1 MDELVKTWLEEYQ
14 EAIRS
19 GKPEDA
25 LPLFAENAVVF
36 GTNVNW
42 SRYVPEYAKKQGEPV
57 FGGSTDFEITQ
68 TLSTVQMD
76 ESAYVA
82 ILWKD
87 KVVVQGQTKDR
98 YGRATFGLQIQDE
111 TFVAIHSHV
120 SEFPEAN

>member
-1 MDELVKTWLEEYQ
+1 MDELVKTWLEEYE

-25 LPLFAENAVVF
+25 LPLFAETAVVF

-57 FGGSTDFEITQ
+57 FGGSSDFEITEV
-68 TLSTVQMD
+68 LSVVQMD
-76 ESAYVA
+76 ESAYCA

-87 KVVVQGQTKDR
+87 KVIEQGQSKYR
-98 YGRATFGLQIQDE
+98 SGRATFILQIRDE
-111 TFVAIHSHV
+111 TFVAIHSHF

>member
-1 MDELVKTWLEEYQ
+1 MDELVKTWLEEY
-14 EAIRS
+14 ESAIKS
-19 GKPEDA
+19 GSPEEA

-57 FGGSTDFEITQ
+57 FGGSSDFEITQ
-68 TLSTVQMD
+68 TLSTIQMD
-76 ESAYVA
+76 ESAYCAV
-82 ILWKD
+82 LWKD
-87 KVVVQGQTKDR
+87 KVVVNGVTR
-98 YGRATFGLQIQDE
+98 ERSGRATFILQIQED

>member
-1 MDELVKTWLEEYQ
+1 MEELVKTWLEEY
-14 EAIRS
+14 ESAVRS
-19 GKPEDA
+19 GNTEEG
-25 LPLFAENAVVF
+25 LSLFAENAVVF
-36 GTNVNW
+36 GTKVNW

-57 FGGSTDFEITQ
+57 FGGSSDFEITQ

-87 KVVVQGQTKDR
+87 KVVVQGQSKDR
-98 YGRATFGLQIQDE
+98 SGRATFVLQIQDE
-111 TFVAIHSHV
+111 TFVAIHSHF